1 MTQARTQPRLSPV
14 QAGIILLTLATA
26 LIHLYFAFF
35 DEEMSRLAV
44 ILFFLNFLGYV
55 TLVSALYAPIP
66 ALARLRPL
74 TRVLL
79 IAFAAATIA
88 GYLYVGVFEPIGWID
103 KTIEALLIV
112 LLLAEAIS
120 NRFVQG

>member
-1 MTQARTQPRLSPV
+1 MTQARTRPRLSPV

-66 ALARLRPL
+66 ALVRLRPL

-112 LLLAEAIS
+112 LPPAEAL
-120 NRFVQG
+120 